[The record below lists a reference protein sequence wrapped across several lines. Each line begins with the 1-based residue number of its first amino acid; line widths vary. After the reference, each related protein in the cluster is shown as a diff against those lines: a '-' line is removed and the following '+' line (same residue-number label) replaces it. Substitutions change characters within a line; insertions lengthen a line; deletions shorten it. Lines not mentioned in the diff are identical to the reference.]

1 MTLPKLHFLHA
12 NSYPAGTYEVL
23 FRDLS
28 RHYAIDGPDMLGH
41 DPGYPVDDGWDALV
55 REAIAGIERRYAE
68 PVILLGHSLGGMIA
82 LMAAARRPDLAR
94 CVVMLDS
101 PVVAG
106 WRAAGWRL
114 VKALGHGSRYSPARF
129 SERRRNVWPDADAAY
144 AHFKSKDLFAAWP
157 DQVLRD
163 YLAHG
168 LAPHPDG
175 VTLRFRREIETAI
188 YNTLPHHLGRLARPP
203 FPVPV
208 GFIGGVDSVECR
220 QAGLDATRRLVGPHF
235 RQVDGGHLF
244 PMETPDVAAREIHA
258 MIGSLLNEERER
270 G

>member
-12 NSYPAGTYEVL
+12 NSYPAGTYGML
-23 FRDLS
+23 FADLA

-41 DPGYPVDDGWDALV
+41 DPDYPVDDGWDALV
-55 REAIAGIERRYAE
+55 REAVAGIEQRYDG
-68 PVILLGHSLGGMIA
+68 PVILVGHSLGGMLA
-82 LMAAARRPDLAR
+82 LMVAARRPDLAR

-106 WRAAGWRL
+106 WRAFGWRIA
-114 VKALGHGSRYSPARF
+114 KALGRGSRFSPARF
-129 SERRRNVWPDADAAY
+129 SERRRNVWPNAQAAY
-144 AHFKSKDLFAAWP
+144 MHFAAKDIFAAWP

-168 LAPHPDG
+168 LEAHPEG
-175 VTLRFRREIETAI
+175 LTLRFRREIETAI

-208 GFIGGVDSVECR
+208 GFIGGTASVECR

-235 RQVDGGHLF
+235 VQVAGGHLF
-244 PMETPDVAAREIHA
+244 PMESPHRAAREIHA
-258 MIGSLLNEERER
+258 MIVTLLKQEAPH